1 MTTEGT
7 SPAATPDAAS
17 DAAPDSSG
25 TRCGF
30 IAVLGAPN
38 AGKSTLVN
46 EMVGTKVSIVSPKVQ
61 TTRTRVR
68 GIAMVDGAQLVFI
81 DTPGIF
87 RPTRRLERAMVAA
100 AWGGA
105 EDADQIM
112 LVIDVDRGVDP
123 DTADIIARL
132 KDTARKDVILVLNKV
147 DLIDRPKLLVLAET
161 LYQEG
166 IFGQVFM
173 VSAMKGSGV
182 ADILKFLAGH
192 VPPGPYMFPEDEVS
206 DLPQRLLAAEIT
218 REKVFLRLHQELPY
232 SVTVETEKWEE
243 RPDGSARIDQT
254 IYVLRDSQKKI
265 VLGKGGAQ
273 IKAIGAAAR
282 KELEELLERRIH
294 LFLFVKVREG
304 WTDDR
309 SRYAEWGLDFDA

>member
-1 MTTEGT
+1 MTTEGIPPDAT
-7 SPAATPDAAS
+7 PAATPGAIE
-17 DAAPDSSG
+17 

-68 GIAMVDGAQLVFI
+68 GISMVDGAQLVFI

-87 RPTRRLERAMVAA
+87 RPSRRLERAMVAA

-112 LVIDVDRGVDP
+112 LVIDADRGIDP

-132 KDTARKDVILVLNKV
+132 KETARKDVILVLNKV
-147 DLIDRPKLLVLAET
+147 DLIDRPKLLGLAET

-182 ADILKFLAGH
+182 ADILKFLAAR

-232 SVTVETEKWEE
+232 SVTVETDKWEE
-243 RPDGSARIDQT
+243 RADGSARIDQT

-273 IKAIGAAAR
+273 VRAIGAAAR